1 MHGVLISKCNVNF
14 SDKTDKIKKRQ
25 KRVLLSKKKG
35 KTFAWIEKVRTFAA
49 FYKGN

>member
-1 MHGVLISKCNVNF
+1 MHGVLISKCNVSF

-49 FYKGN
+49 F

>member
-1 MHGVLISKCNVNF
+1 MHGVLISKCNVSF

-35 KTFAWIEKVRTFAA
+35 KTFAWIEKVRTFAS
-49 FYKGN
+49 F